1 MWAMPLAK
9 YVLHVKCLRKKVFKI
24 LFIAQTKMWIKF
36 FYLSSKIIGNIILVV
51 DFVNYYFMSHL
62 TNRQCCS
69 IIWIHCYNIDLYAFL
84 VTLHFIV
91 WFVNFIIRPHTSLR
105 LDIDGRVE
113 ITQRTPVFVQ
123 IRVYLYVEL
132 FVDFTLL
139 FYTIKTNQ

>member
-1 MWAMPLAK
+1 MFE
-9 YVLHVKCLRKKVFKI
+9 KKVFKI

-51 DFVNYYFMSHL
+51 DSVNYYFMSHL
-62 TNRQCCS
+62 TNRQCCG

-91 WFVNFIIRPHTSLR
+91 WFVKFIIRPHTSLR
-105 LDIDGRVE
+105 LDIDGRVQF
-113 ITQRTPVFVQ
+113 TQRTPVFVQ